1 MQNVKSFV
9 QAANAALGDL
19 LPTLPEADRNGLEQA
34 FANGS
39 RLVLAVEL
47 DADASV
53 CVSLGLVNQSGER
66 KTVLIANGKEM
77 QRQ

>member
-1 MQNVKSFV
+1 MKHVKNFV
-9 QAANAALGDL
+9 HAANDAMLDL
-19 LPTLPEADRNGLEQA
+19 LSALTESDRNGLEQA

-47 DADASV
+47 DSDAAV
-53 CVSLGLVNQSGER
+53 AVTLGLVDQAGKR
-66 KTVLIANGKEM
+66 KTVLIANGREM